1 MEVNGENSTIIETP
15 YKCTDKQY
23 KKWDKEDLNN
33 TISKLKLNAVQRT
46 LNPESKMHILLLG
59 NIWGWH
65 NLISKIE
72 PGKYKKKAL
81 GYSP

>member
-1 MEVNGENSTIIETP
+1 MEKIHRNPLQMYWQTI
-15 YKCTDKQY
+15 K
-23 KKWDKEDLNN
+23 KKWDKEDLKN

-46 LNPESKMHILLLG
+46 LNPESKMHTLLLG
-59 NIWGWH
+59 NIWAWH

-72 PGKYKKKAL
+72 PGKYNKRKKAL

>member
-1 MEVNGENSTIIETP
+1 MEKIPQSQKPLTNVLTNN
-15 YKCTDKQY
+15 KKK

-59 NIWGWH
+59 NI
-65 NLISKIE
+65 
-72 PGKYKKKAL
+72 
-81 GYSP
+81 